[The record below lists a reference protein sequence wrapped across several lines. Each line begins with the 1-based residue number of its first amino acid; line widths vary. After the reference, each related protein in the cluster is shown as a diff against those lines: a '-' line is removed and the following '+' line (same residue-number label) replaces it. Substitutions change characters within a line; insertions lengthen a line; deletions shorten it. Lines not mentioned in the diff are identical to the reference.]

1 MLLILPMVNLS
12 STLLQKNSLFGI
24 SMNDLKAWFRARKY
38 VLDTFKLSELNADPI
53 FIEHTIYNVSS
64 RGRVNYPI
72 YLN

>member
-1 MLLILPMVNLS
+1 MVNLS

-53 FIEHTIYNVSS
+53 FIEILFTTFLHEVGLIILFT
-64 RGRVNYPI
+64 
-72 YLN
+72 